1 MPAYLDILNKILA
14 LGTIG
19 LQVIILVVLI
29 NLVLLRKRDNPFLI
43 LVKKYTFILGFLV
56 ALGSFVLSLFYSNFV
71 GYPPC
76 ELCWIQRIFLYPQL
90 ILFGMEL
97 YKRDRSIVDFSLVFA
112 TIGSIVSMYHIYV
125 ENGGTK
131 GLACANIAT
140 TSTTQISCATRYI
153 YEFGYITM
161 PIMSLTVSLFI
172 IILLVNYKY
181 MARVK

>member
-1 MPAYLDILNKILA
+1 MPAYVDIVNKILS
-14 LGTIG
+14 LGTIF
-19 LQVIILVVLI
+19 LQFFVLSVLI
-29 NLVLLRKRDNPFLI
+29 AMIFFRKRDNPYLVLI
-43 LVKKYTFILGFLV
+43 KEYTFILGFLAAV
-56 ALGSFVLSLFYSNFV
+56 GAFALSLFYSNIV
-71 GYPPC
+71 GFPPC

-97 YKRDRSIVDFSLVFA
+97 YKRDRSIVDFSIAFA
-112 TIGSIVSMYHIYV
+112 SIGSIVSIYHIYV

-161 PIMSLTVSLFI
+161 PIMALTLSLFI
-172 IILLVNYKY
+172 IVILLNYKY
-181 MARVK
+181 ISKTK